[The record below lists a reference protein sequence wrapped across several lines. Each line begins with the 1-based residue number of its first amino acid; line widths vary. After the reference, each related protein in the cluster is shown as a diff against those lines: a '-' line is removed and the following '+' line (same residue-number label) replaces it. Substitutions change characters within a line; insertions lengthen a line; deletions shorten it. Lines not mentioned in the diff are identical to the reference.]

1 MFIKKEEITEFNELT
16 AGLLHELI
24 SPLDG
29 IIRYTNLSLDYLGE
43 DNPLKDYLLEIKS
56 GLNRITRT
64 LRYFSSLYHNS
75 ITDRFVDINKAIED
89 TIIMMKNYF
98 LLDNIEIRKI
108 FTPDLPLILDL
119 GIRLVFSN
127 ILKNSIDALGLRG
140 GVIEI
145 YTEKDKETIKISFSD
160 NGSGITSD
168 IKEKIFEPFFT
179 TKSKDK
185 GSGLGLAICKRIVDK
200 YGGRLTVES
209 EKNKGAIFII
219 HLPIFLETPL
229 STI

>member
-1 MFIKKEEITEFNELT
+1 MLIKKEEIIEFNELT
-16 AGLLHELI
+16 AGILHELI
-24 SPLDG
+24 NPLDG
-29 IIRYTNLSLDYLGE
+29 IIRYTNLSLDYLE
-43 DNPLKDYLLEIKS
+43 ENNPLKEYLLEIKS
-56 GLNRITRT
+56 GLNRITKT
-64 LRYFSSLYHNS
+64 LRYFSIAYHNS
-75 ITDRFVDINKAIED
+75 ITDRFVDINKTIED
-89 TIIMMKNYF
+89 TITMMGNYF

-108 FTPDLPLILDL
+108 FTRGLPLIPDL

-145 YTEKDKETIKISFSD
+145 HTEKNKETIKISFSD

-168 IKEKIFEPFFT
+168 IKDKIFEPFFT

-209 EKNKGAIFII
+209 EENKGAIFTIY
-219 HLPIFLETPL
+219 LPLFLETPV
-229 STI
+229 STV